1 MTRSKRL
8 QPVQRVA
15 ASRENDAAIKM
26 GESRQQLADQEARLD
41 ELKNYRNQYAAQFST
56 RGHTGLDVMQINDY
70 RAFLARLTAAIQQ
83 QELLIEQYRSQHH
96 QNQFHWQDVRRHTQA
111 IDKLIA
117 RFRDD
122 EQRQQ
127 LKREQ
132 QALDEHAARLHRRPE
147 PAK

>member
-26 GESRQQLADQEARLD
+26 NESRQQLADQEARLG
-41 ELKNYRNQYAAQFST
+41 ELKNYRDQYTAQFST
-56 RGHTGLDVMQINDY
+56 RGHAGLDVMQISDY
-70 RAFLARLTAAIQQ
+70 RSFLARLTAAIQQ
-83 QELLIEQYRSQHH
+83 QEQLIEQYRSQHH
-96 QNQFHWQDVRRHTQA
+96 QNRFHWQDVRRHTQV

-132 QALDEHAARLHRRPE
+132 QALDEHAARLHRRSE
-147 PAK
+147 PAE